1 MATYEPVDV
10 GRRIFADAV
19 NPELT
24 IKDVTLREGEQ
35 AAEVNFSLQ
44 QKLMITDRLV
54 DAGVTII
61 QGGYPGRSKVDREFI
76 ETLKKVDCPASIE
89 AIVQIYTKD
98 WREQI
103 DIAVDSGADSIN
115 LMYPASDLRLDYVQK
130 VSRDEALRQ
139 IAECIPYSVDKGIRT
154 RFSPTDATRAHLPFL
169 LQTYEVAVNAGA
181 TDVGCSDT
189 AGCMTPEGVE
199 YLVKTIIEKF
209 DVTVHLHCHNDFGLA
224 LANCLAGVKA
234 GATIIDA
241 SINGLGERAGNVDM
255 AQAVTS
261 LQHLYKVD
269 LGVDMQ
275 KLTGLSQIVAELSGV
290 AVPDNYPLT
299 GANSFSHKLD
309 AHVYGL
315 EKNPEVYEF
324 IAPEAVGNTNR
335 IPLGKYT
342 GPYVTKKK
350 LKEIGLKANDA
361 QIDAII
367 QQIHEQSIANKRSV
381 TDEEFADIAH
391 SVMKAAAAE

>member
-1 MATYEPVDV
+1 MATLEPVDV
-10 GRRIFADAV
+10 GRRTFAGAV

-76 ETLKKVDCPASIE
+76 ETLKKVDCPALIE

-98 WREQI
+98 WREQV
-103 DIAVDSGADSIN
+103 DIAVESGADIIN
-115 LMYPASDLRLDYVQK
+115 LMYPVSDLRLDYVQK
-130 VSRDEALRQ
+130 VSREEALKQ
-139 IAECIPYSVDKGIRT
+139 IAECIPYAVEKGIRT

-169 LQTYEVAVNAGA
+169 MQSYETAVNAGA

-199 YLVKTIIEKF
+199 YLVSMIMERF

-234 GATIIDA
+234 GASIIDA

-269 LGVDMQ
+269 LGVDMT
-275 KLTGLSQIVAELSGV
+275 KLTGLSQIVAELSGMN
-290 AVPDNYPLT
+290 VPDNYPLT
-299 GANSFSHKLD
+299 GKYAFSHKLD

-324 IAPEAVGNTNR
+324 IAPQAVGNKTS

-361 QIDAII
+361 QIDAMIN
-367 QQIHEQSIANKRSV
+367 QIHELSIENKCSV
-381 TDEEFADIAH
+381 SDDEFAIIARE
-391 SVMKAAAAE
+391 VMAAAAE

>member
-1 MATYEPVDV
+1 MTQTEPVDK
-10 GRRIFADAV
+10 GREVFAGRV
-19 NPELT
+19 HPNLT

-35 AAEVNFSLQ
+35 AAEVNFSLD
-44 QKLMITDRLV
+44 QKLTITDKLLE
-54 DAGVTII
+54 AGIRKI
-61 QGGYPGRSKVDREFI
+61 QGGYPGRSKVDRQFI
-76 ETLKKVDCPASIE
+76 ETVKKSNRPADIE

-98 WREQI
+98 WKSQI
-103 DIAVDSGADSIN
+103 DAAVDSGADSIN
-115 LMYPASDLRLDYVQK
+115 LMYPVSDLRLDYVQK
-130 VSRDEALRQ
+130 VSREDALAQ
-139 IAECIPYSVDKGIRT
+139 IAECIPYSVATGIRT

-169 LQTYEVAVNAGA
+169 LQSYDTAIKAGA

-199 YLVKTIIEKF
+199 YLVGTIMERY
-209 DVTVHLHCHNDFGLA
+209 DVVVHLHCHNDFGLA

-255 AQAVTS
+255 AQAVTC
-261 LQHLYKVD
+261 LQHLYGVD
-269 LGVDMQ
+269 LGVDLS
-275 KLTGLSQIVAELSGV
+275 KLTGLSRLVSELSGMTL
-290 AVPDNYPLT
+290 PGNQPLT
-299 GANSFSHKLD
+299 GENAFSHKLD

-324 IAPEAVGNTNR
+324 IDPKAVGNTNR

-350 LKEIGLKANDA
+350 LAEIGLSANDE
-361 QIDAII
+361 QIDVIVNR
-367 QQIHEQSIANKRSV
+367 IHEQSISNKRSV
-381 TDEEFADIAH
+381 TDEEFNEIARN
-391 SVMKAAAAE
+391 VLAAAAE